1 MLITELDDFMPQEAF
16 ELIEEFGT
24 TVEYSRVEE
33 KTYGTDNATYSGGES
48 DFAEAKT
55 APPEG
60 YSASQMTSGSG
71 IEAADLKFIF
81 AAVNPV
87 FDGKQPTM
95 NDKVRNAG
103 RVMVIKDVQVHK
115 SGELDCL
122 YEVRAR

>member
-1 MLITELDDFMPQEAF
+1 MLITDLDDFMPQEAF
-16 ELIEEFGT
+16 ELIEEFGA

-33 KTYGTDNATYSGGES
+33 KTYEVDDATWIGGES
-48 DFAEAKT
+48 DFADAKT
-55 APPEG
+55 TPPEG

-71 IEAADLKFIF
+71 IESADLKFMF
-81 AAVNPV
+81 AAINPV
-87 FDGKQPTM
+87 FGGKQPTM

-103 RVMVIKDVQVHK
+103 RVMVIKDVKVHK